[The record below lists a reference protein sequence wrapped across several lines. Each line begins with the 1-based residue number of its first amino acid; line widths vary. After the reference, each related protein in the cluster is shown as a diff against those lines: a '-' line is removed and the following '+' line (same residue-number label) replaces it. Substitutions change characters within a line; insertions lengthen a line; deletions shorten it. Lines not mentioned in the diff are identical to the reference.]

1 MFIFIQEIEH
11 GMVKRGRTFV
21 HPDGYRVP
29 GFEGSVELCGDTIVD
44 LHEFV
49 GQE

>member
-1 MFIFIQEIEH
+1 MFIFIQEVEH
-11 GMVKRGRTFV
+11 GMVKRSRAFV
-21 HPDGYRVP
+21 HPDGNRVP
-29 GFEGSVELCGDTIVD
+29 GFERRVELRGDAIVY